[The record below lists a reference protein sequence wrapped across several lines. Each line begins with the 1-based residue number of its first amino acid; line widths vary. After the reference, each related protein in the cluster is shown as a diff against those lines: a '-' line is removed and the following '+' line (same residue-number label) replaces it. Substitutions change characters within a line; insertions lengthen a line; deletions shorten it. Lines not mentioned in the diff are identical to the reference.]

1 MPISNCC
8 GSRDS
13 STNNLRCA
21 VCTPSPSRRCASSA
35 RRAASCANCPKG
47 AIWYR
52 RSRSRTT
59 GTSPKRSV
67 SRLRNSTVTCGKPQQ
82 ALPGNEFLRLGLQS
96 VQPRQG
102 QLVEPLQTQ
111 DRRETGRLRSGA
123 HPEIGRE
130 PQSLHGVARIL
141 LVARPLPRRHDLPA
155 QTGHYHLPHRAGPS
169 LAVRKDQLRIQRQ
182 VHREDHPARYGFHAH
197 PPRRDF
203 QQRDARRRTRTHH
216 PLPARSGILQLLG
229 QQHLLPL
236 PLRHGRQPR
245 RRPDDG
251 RQTIPH
257 GLQRPRRTRHG
268 EQQGLPDQR
277 NQHAARIRSHGQ
289 LHRSGGS
296 LRYGGLPRPER
307 RLRREAQRP
316 PPCAAPGDSALS
328 QLPLQRGAD
337 QPHLQQHHVAGLLQE
352 HAHHLR
358 RTAGARQHEPRL
370 LHRQRR
376 RLAGHAIYAGRLS
389 ALQHSRHAAA
399 QTELQDRP
407 GRDDH
412 FEFLRI
418 EGLGRLSEPEPVPG
432 DGIVRHRIQH
442 RPRVHEIARQRQA
455 QRQGVRRHGGAGF
468 PAFPAALLFE
478 PLPAVARDAA
488 HAARTVVQLSG
499 STLLPPHAD
508 QHDMDLLME
517 QREILVV
524 RRTARRPESGRP

>member
-1 MPISNCC
+1 M
-8 GSRDS
+8 
-13 STNNLRCA
+13 
-21 VCTPSPSRRCASSA
+21 
-35 RRAASCANCPKG
+35 
-47 AIWYR
+47 
-52 RSRSRTT
+52 
-59 GTSPKRSV
+59 
-67 SRLRNSTVTCGKPQQ
+67 
-82 ALPGNEFLRLGLQS
+82 
-96 VQPRQG
+96 
-102 QLVEPLQTQ
+102 EPLQTQ
-111 DRRETGRLRSGA
+111 DRRETGSLRSGA

-399 QTELQDRP
+399 QTKLQDRP

-478 PLPAVARDAA
+478 PLPAVARDARA
-488 HAARTVVQLSG
+488 TRLEPVVQLSG

-524 RRTARRPESGRP
+524 RRTARST